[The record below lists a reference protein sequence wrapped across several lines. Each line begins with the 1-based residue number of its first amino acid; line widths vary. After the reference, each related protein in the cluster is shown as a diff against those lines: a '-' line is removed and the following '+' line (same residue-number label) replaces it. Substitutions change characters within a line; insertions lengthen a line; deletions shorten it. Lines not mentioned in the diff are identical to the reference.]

1 MDFANYNIDADD
13 YEFFSSLPNDEKILF
28 IYDLICDSYYGLGST
43 ASYESGFSADIESFD
58 EYVHDLIASQIDH
71 NAPSNIIFINSFVII
86 NSNTKKNLNTAIQ
99 ALVTDGLML
108 RAYKISEKTKKVLKH
123 QKFFRIFEIT
133 DRNNKIYL
141 N

>member
-1 MDFANYNIDADD
+1 MDFEQYNIDADD

-28 IYDLICDSYYGLGST
+28 IYDLICDSYYGIGS
-43 ASYESGFSADIESFD
+43 AQSFSADIESFD
-58 EYVHDLIASQIDH
+58 DYVHSMISDNIDH
-71 NAPSNIIFINSFVII
+71 SAPANIIFINSFVII

-108 RAYKISEKTKKVLKH
+108 RTYKISEKTKKALKH
-123 QKFFRIFEIT
+123 QKFFRVFEIT
-133 DRNNKIYL
+133 DRNNKIHL